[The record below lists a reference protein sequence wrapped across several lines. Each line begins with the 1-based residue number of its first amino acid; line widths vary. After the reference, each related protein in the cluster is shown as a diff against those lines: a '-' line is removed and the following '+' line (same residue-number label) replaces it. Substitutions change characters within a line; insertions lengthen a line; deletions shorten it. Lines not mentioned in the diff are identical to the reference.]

1 MRIRFIVVG
10 KKMPAWVQTGYQE
23 YQRRLP
29 REIQLELIEIPLAHR
44 GKNADIPRLMKKEG
58 DAMMAAIKAS
68 DFVVSL
74 DVVGKSWTTPQL
86 AKQLSH
92 WQSLGSD
99 VCLLVG
105 GPDGLSAECSARAQ
119 QHWSLSSLTFPH
131 PLVRVVIAEALY
143 RAWSI
148 NAGHPYHRG

>member
-23 YQRRLP
+23 YARRLP
-29 REIQLELIEIPLAHR
+29 SELDLELIEIPLAHR
-44 GKNADIPRLMKKEG
+44 GKNADLPRLLKKEG
-58 DAMMAAIKAS
+58 EAMMAAIKPN

-74 DVVGKSWTTPQL
+74 DVIGKPWTTPDL
-86 AKQLSH
+86 AKQLSK
-92 WQSLGSD
+92 WQGLGSD

-105 GPDGLSAECSARAQ
+105 GPDGLADECSQRAQ
-119 QHWSLSSLTFPH
+119 QHWSLSALTFPH
-131 PLVRVVIAEALY
+131 PLVRVVVAEALY

-148 NAGHPYHRG
+148 NAGHPYHRE